1 MTIPGLLVVPLVV
14 AFGSCRASADG
25 PPNHLSGGASSDY
38 LKRAEAQPV
47 NRYPWS
53 AEAFAEARR
62 RDVPVLLDVGAV
74 WCPWCSLMDRES
86 YTNAETAEYIN
97 ANFVAAKVDFDQDPR
112 LSAKLQRAQALL
124 NLPAGLPLT
133 AFVTPEAKLH
143 YGGAYFPAEA
153 RGGKAAFRDVLR
165 EALQR
170 FRHHRSEIERTGF
183 DVVLSEEFNGQEIRS
198 FYRSPGSAEILG
210 R

>member
-1 MTIPGLLVVPLVV
+1 MTIRWLLVVSLVL
-14 AFGSCRASADG
+14 ACGFYWASADG
-25 PPNHLSGGASSDY
+25 RPNYLSGASSQY
-38 LKRAEAQPV
+38 LKRAERQPV
-47 NRYPWS
+47 NWYPWS

-86 YTNAETAEYIN
+86 YTNPETAAYIN
-97 ANFVAAKVDFDQDPR
+97 VNFIAVKVDFDQDPR

-133 AFVTPEAKLH
+133 AFVTPEGKL
-143 YGGAYFPAEA
+143 YSGGAYFPAEA
-153 RGGKAAFRDVLR
+153 RDGKPAFR
-165 EALQR
+165 EALADARQR
-170 FRHHRSEIERTGF
+170 FRQQRSEIGRDGF
-183 DVVLSEEFNGQEIRS
+183 DLHLSEEFHAQETR
-198 FYRSPGSAEILG
+198 FFHRTYGSAETLD